1 LPYASEVIVAIPD
14 IISNSYFPA
23 IAAVEMGYFR
33 EQGITASIELVAP
46 VERAYQGLRDGS
58 VHFVAGSGHSMLSAF
73 PNWRG
78 GKLLC
83 AQSQGMYWFLVMR
96 SDLNAKKG
104 DVDIVKGK
112 RIGAAP
118 WVGMAF
124 KHLLANAGIDLEKDR
139 VVLQPVASTLATN
152 INFGLA
158 AAQALEAGEIDGF
171 WANGMGAEIAVRR
184 GVGNVVLDV
193 RRGDGPAGCFNYTM
207 ATIATT
213 DDLIE
218 SSPDTAAAAVMAVSR
233 AQRALKA
240 DPEAAFP
247 IAEKFFPAAE
257 AAMIVD
263 VLRRDLPFYELPISD
278 VAVTGMND
286 FARSMGY
293 LTRDVDYHDVVAS
306 NFQHLWTG

>member
-1 LPYASEVIVAIPD
+1 MPHASEVIVAIPD

-33 EQGITASIELVAP
+33 EQGINASVKLVAP
-46 VERAYQGLRDGS
+46 VERAYEALRDGS

-73 PNWRG
+73 PDWKG

-96 SDLNAKKG
+96 SDLNAGKG

-124 KHLLANAGIDLEKDR
+124 RHLLAKAGIDPERDG
-139 VVLQPVASTLATN
+139 VVIRPVASSVAAN

-171 WANGMGAEIAVRR
+171 WANGIGAEIAVRR
-184 GVGNVVLDV
+184 GVGTLVLDV
-193 RRGDGPAGCFNYTM
+193 RRGDGPKGCFNYTM
-207 ATIATT
+207 ATIAAT
-213 DDLIE
+213 DRLIE
-218 SSPDTAAAAVMAVSR
+218 DSPDTAAAVVTALSR

-240 DPEAAFP
+240 NPQAAFP

-263 VLRRDLPFYELPISD
+263 VLRRDLPFYQTRISD

-286 FARSMGY
+286 FARAMGY
-293 LTRDVDYHDVVAS
+293 LTRDVGYHDVVAS
-306 NFQHLWTG
+306 DFQHLWTD